1 VTSESFLKDYLDRG
15 LIKAEEVGFDQIEK
29 VIRAA
34 RNNIDV
40 AEKLLAIDEGHS
52 YETAYTA
59 MLHAA
64 RAFVFIK
71 GYRPTA
77 NFQHRT
83 VVGFAG
89 HFLGSDYKA
98 LVEKFDHMRRNRNN
112 FIYEPWKFHVSAT
125 DAKNAL
131 ISAREFVE
139 VIKSEI
145 KKSHPQQHFKF

>member
-1 VTSESFLKDYLDRG
+1 MTSESFLKDYLDRG

-40 AEKLLAIDEGHS
+40 AEKLLAIDEGHA

-77 NFQHRT
+77 NFQHRI
-83 VVGFAG
+83 VVGFA
-89 HFLGSDYKA
+89 
-98 LVEKFDHMRRNRNN
+98 
-112 FIYEPWKFHVSAT
+112 
-125 DAKNAL
+125 
-131 ISAREFVE
+131 
-139 VIKSEI
+139 
-145 KKSHPQQHFKF
+145 